1 MTSPEYTEYER
12 LTKNM
17 EAHFLILTPTFMG
30 YVEDVLF
37 AVEEPD
43 LRYYC
48 FHFYNDSYLSHIFQ
62 RLSYRIEK
70 LVKRTDAQKFPSLTN
85 GIINLLIYLKE
96 PIVRQDDEKYNAE
109 NYLWWRNVV
118 IANPVIVQNSSFK
131 KYLQVL

>member
-17 EAHFLILTPTFMG
+17 EADFLILTPTFMG
-30 YVEDVLF
+30 YVEDVIF
-37 AVEEPD
+37 GEEEPD

-70 LVKRTDAQKFPSLTN
+70 LLKRTDSQRFPNLAN
-85 GIINLLIYLKE
+85 GFINLLIYLKE
-96 PIVRQDDEKYNAE
+96 PIARKDDEKYKAE
-109 NYLWWRNVV
+109 NYLYWRNVV
-118 IANPVIVQNSSFK
+118 IADPQLAYNSSFR
-131 KYLQVL
+131 KYLTAL

>member
-17 EAHFLILTPTFMG
+17 EADFLILTPTFMG
-30 YVEDVLF
+30 YVEDVIF
-37 AVEEPD
+37 GEEEPD

-70 LVKRTDAQKFPSLTN
+70 LLRRTDAQRFPNLAN
-85 GIINLLIYLKE
+85 GFINLLIYLKE
-96 PIVRQDDEKYNAE
+96 PIARKEDEKYKAE
-109 NYLWWRNVV
+109 NYLWWRNE
-118 IANPVIVQNSSFK
+118 IIRDPILAHNSSFR
-131 KYLQVL
+131 KYLTVI

>member
-17 EAHFLILTPTFMG
+17 EADFLILTETFMG
-30 YVEDVLF
+30 YVEDVIF
-37 AVEEPD
+37 GEEEKD

-70 LVKRTDAQKFPSLTN
+70 LLNRTDAHRFPNLAN
-85 GIINLLIYLKE
+85 GFINLLIYLKE
-96 PIVRQDDEKYNAE
+96 PIVRQDDLEYKAE
-109 NYLWWRNVV
+109 HYLWWRNE
-118 IANPVIVQNSSFK
+118 IIRDPILAHNSSFR
-131 KYLQVL
+131 KYLTAL